1 MSALLDA
8 VRENDLEQLKRLIAE
23 GADVAEADGCG
34 YTALLE
40 AALDGRIP
48 IMHWLLTEGGSS
60 LAEETYQGTHALLLT
75 ALSGQFSAMQ
85 YLLEEQGALMSE
97 SDHYGRTVWGKVG
110 VLSDDESVELLSLLK
125 VMVMLEDAPA
135 QFIAKLSPRS
145 AEICTR
151 GRQLRAQLPSY
162 LEQQRVAVVM
172 HCPLPAVLQSLV
184 AAYAVITP
192 KDMWT
197 DGLRVQVPRA
207 KRARAR
213 EAGAGEA
220 EGGDVRPPRR
230 SLRLR
235 QKHS

>member
-1 MSALLDA
+1 
-8 VRENDLEQLKRLIAE
+8 
-23 GADVAEADGCG
+23 
-34 YTALLE
+34 
-40 AALDGRIP
+40 
-48 IMHWLLTEGGSS
+48 MHWLLTEGGSS
-60 LAEETYQGTHALLLT
+60 LAEETYQGTHALLV
-75 ALSGQFSAMQ
+75 AAQNSQFSAMQ